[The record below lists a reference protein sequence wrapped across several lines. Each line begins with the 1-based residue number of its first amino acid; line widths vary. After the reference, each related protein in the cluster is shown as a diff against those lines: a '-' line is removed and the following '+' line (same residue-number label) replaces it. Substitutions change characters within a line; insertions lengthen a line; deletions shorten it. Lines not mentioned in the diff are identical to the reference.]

1 MDPIF
6 YNVVSGAERTMY
18 AQHARANNIANASTV
33 GFRAL
38 MEFTTPQ
45 TIEGDGFEGSAT
57 TRTNLAMNSF
67 AVGAMMKTDNP
78 LNVAL
83 DNQGFIAVQG
93 LEGEPEE
100 LYTRAG
106 DMVLND
112 EGEVTIGGRSV
123 LTEDGPLVLPLYQS
137 IQVSND
143 GVVSVVA
150 PGDADGQEVAALKLV
165 NPTNS
170 EVTLD
175 RSGLFRSLTGEPLD
189 AADDVTMR
197 SGFLEGSNVS
207 VIEELTGMLKLSRQF
222 EVNVKMM
229 VAAQDIGRAGN
240 EVMQA

>member
-1 MDPIF
+1 
-6 YNVVSGAERTMY
+6 
-18 AQHARANNIANASTV
+18 
-33 GFRAL
+33 
-38 MEFTTPQ
+38 
-45 TIEGDGFEGSAT
+45 
-57 TRTNLAMNSF
+57 
-67 AVGAMMKTDNP
+67 
-78 LNVAL
+78 
-83 DNQGFIAVQG
+83 
-93 LEGEPEE
+93 EGEPEE